1 MANSPAVLLSLSD
14 DHATDTQLQALT
26 QDLASDLRREIGARP
41 SAATEEGP
49 SGSFRG
55 DPMAIGKLVVELL
68 SSSAAG
74 ALINLLAAHFS
85 RKPHLSIELKRP
97 DGETLTIT
105 SSDTD
110 EKNFENT
117 VEKARHFLPE

>member
-1 MANSPAVLLSLSD
+1 MAKPPSVLLSLTD
-14 DHATDTQLQALT
+14 NHATDTQLQALT
-26 QDLASDLRREIGARP
+26 QDLASDLRSETGARP
-41 SAATEEGP
+41 ALATEAGP

-74 ALINLLAAHFS
+74 ALINLLAAHFT

-117 VEKARHFLPE
+117 VEKARRFLPE